1 MPNAQN
7 KPKIDARRFAAL
19 LAGFDTGNGS
29 EEEAIAKVRALRRM
43 AEAAGMRVV
52 DVMELPE
59 VKQAI
64 DDQMGPK
71 RQESPEL
78 REALEQAAAMQ
89 EELTERTRN
98 VRNLAD
104 SLKQEQ
110 ERSEAIKANLE
121 ISWSFDE
128 FAGAFV
134 VGIIVGTLTVVLGY
148 FIGNYLLERSQ
159 TNGLGN
165 GQGISAPGIYED
177 SQIHALPKHGAV
189 HHRLHRGG
197 TPARTP

>member
-104 SLKQEQ
+104 SLKQER

-128 FAGAFV
+128 FTGAFV
-134 VGIIVGTLTVVLGY
+134 VGIIVGALTVALGY

>member
-1 MPNAQN
+1 MPKAQN
-7 KPKIDARRFAAL
+7 KPKIDAHRFATL

-29 EEEAIAKVRALRRM
+29 EEEALAKGRMLRRM
-43 AEAAGMRVV
+43 AEAAGMRMV

-59 VKQAI
+59 VKEAI
-64 DDQMGPK
+64 DAQMEPK
-71 RQESPEL
+71 RQESPAL
-78 REALEQAAAMQ
+78 REALEQV
-89 EELTERTRN
+89 ECLSLELTERTHD

-134 VGIIVGTLTVVLGY
+134 VGIIVGALTVALGY